1 MGQNFLKMVISRDL
15 VLKSVQEMPEKFSID
30 ELLDKL
36 LLLQKLEEG
45 LEQLKNGNVMTLEEA
60 KKRHEKWLR

>member
-1 MGQNFLKMVISRDL
+1 MVISKEL
-15 VLKSVQEMPEKFSID
+15 VLKSIQEMPDKFSID

-45 LEQLKNGNVMTLEEA
+45 LEQLKNGNSMTLDEA